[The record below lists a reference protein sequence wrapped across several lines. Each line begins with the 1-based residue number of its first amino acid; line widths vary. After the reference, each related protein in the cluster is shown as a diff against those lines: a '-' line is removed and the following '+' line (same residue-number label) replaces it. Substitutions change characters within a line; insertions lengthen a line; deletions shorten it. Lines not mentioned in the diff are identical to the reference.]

1 MALEVAL
8 RIAGGTI
15 MNYRIDKTI
24 NKIKRIDEKRRQ
36 ITDWKVV

>member
-15 MNYRIDKTI
+15 MNYRMGNTT
-24 NKIKRIDEKRRQ
+24 NKIKRIEK
-36 ITDWKVV
+36 